1 MDAKKVIDKRPLI
14 VDVKRHAL
22 HDGPGIRS
30 AVFFKGCPLNCI
42 WCHNPEAISPEP
54 EIAFY
59 PDDCIG
65 CDRCAEV
72 CPNEAIQRDNPHRI
86 DRSLCQRCGKCA
98 AVCPGT
104 ALRIVGKYYELDQLV
119 ELLLRDKIYY
129 ETSGGGV
136 TLSGGEPTLYIDY
149 ASRLAR
155 KIKEHG
161 ISITIETS
169 GYFNYETFKSRML
182 PFLSLIL
189 YDVKLMDSEEHR
201 VYTGRGNQL
210 ILENFRR
217 LAEDSPIPIIP
228 RTPLIPGITDRT
240 ENLRA
245 IAEFIQECGLTQYSL
260 LPYNPL
266 GYPKRENIGKE
277 PVDLTQE
284 WMPEDQVARCR
295 EVVLSTGLTNIP
307 S

>member
-1 MDAKKVIDKRPLI
+1 MDAKKVIDKHPLI

-30 AVFFKGCPLNCI
+30 TVFFKGCPLSCL

-65 CDRCAEV
+65 CGRCAEV
-72 CPNEAIQRDNPHRI
+72 CPNEAIQLDHPRRI
-86 DRSLCQRCGKCA
+86 NRSLCQRCGKCA
-98 AVCPGT
+98 SVCPGT

-119 ELLLRDKIYY
+119 ELLLRDKVYY

-161 ISITIETS
+161 INVTIETS

-189 YDVKLMDSEEHR
+189 YDIKLMDSEEHR

-217 LAEDSPIPIIP
+217 LAEDSPS
-228 RTPLIPGITDRT
+228 ITART

-245 IAEFIQECGLTQYSL
+245 IAEFIQECGFTQYSL
-260 LPYNPL
+260 IPYNPL
-266 GYPKRENIGKE
+266 GLPKRENIGKE
-277 PVDLTQE
+277 PVALTQE
-284 WMPEDQVARCR
+284 WMSEDEEARCR
-295 EVVLSTGLTNIP
+295 EVVLSAGLTNIP
-307 S
+307 P

>member
-30 AVFFKGCPLNCI
+30 TVFFKGCPLNCL

-65 CDRCAEV
+65 CGRCGEA
-72 CPNEAIQRDNPHRI
+72 CPNEAIQLDSPHRI
-86 DRSLCQRCGKCA
+86 NRLLCQLCGKCA
-98 AVCPGT
+98 SACPGT

-119 ELLLRDKIYY
+119 ELLLRDKVYY

-149 ASRLAR
+149 ASRLAC

-161 ISITIETS
+161 VSVTIETS

-182 PFLSLIL
+182 PSLSLIL
-189 YDVKLMDSEEHR
+189 YDIKLMDSEEHLA
-201 VYTGRGNQL
+201 YTGRENQL

-228 RTPLIPGITDRT
+228 RTPLIPGITART

-245 IAEFIQECGLTQYSL
+245 IAEFIKKCGLTQYSL

-266 GYPKRENIGKE
+266 GPPKRENIGKE

-284 WMPEDQVARCR
+284 WMAEDQVACCR
-295 EVVLSTGLTNIP
+295 KVILSAGLTDIP